1 MRFGKQIFL
10 GVLIGLAVC
19 VWLTFTMPRMR
30 ADAPPV
36 PTPIVATPT
45 AATPTPVKPVVAGL
59 ASIKILLY
67 DVRMTVNDP
76 IDDLVYGEI
85 KDGGNTWAGFTT
97 KKLLAKYPDCKAGAL
112 GTLTRTK
119 AKATPTPK
127 PTATPSPYTKTD
139 ATGTPFPT
147 KSPTNLPFTKT
158 INGYT
163 YSYRPSYWNCA
174 DDQAGKD
181 SLAAARAALKNA
193 SLPTLTN

>member
-36 PTPIVATPT
+36 PTPIVATPSVP
-45 AATPTPVKPVVAGL
+45 TPTPVNPVVAGL

-67 DVRMTVNDP
+67 DVRITVDDP
-76 IDDLVYGEI
+76 IEDLVYGEI

-112 GTLTRTK
+112 GMLTRTK

-127 PTATPSPYTKTD
+127 PTATPSPHPRND

-174 DDQAGKD
+174 DDQSGNDA
-181 SLAAARAALKNA
+181 LAAARAALKNA

>member
-19 VWLTFTMPRMR
+19 VWLTFTMPRMQ

-36 PTPIVATPT
+36 PTPVVATPT

-85 KDGGNTWAGFTT
+85 KDGDNTWAGFTT
-97 KKLLAKYPDCKAGAL
+97 KKLLAKYPDCEAGAL

-119 AKATPTPK
+119 AKATLAPK
-127 PTATPSPYTKTD
+127 PTATPSPHPGTD

-163 YSYRPSYWNCA
+163 YSYRPSYWDCA

-181 SLAAARAALKNA
+181 ALASARAALKNA
-193 SLPTLTN
+193 ALPTLTN